1 MVMLIG
7 EVSKKYNISIET
19 LRFYDKIGLLTVER
33 KNNRR
38 YYSEKDIQRLQSIM
52 AMKEMS
58 FSLEEIK
65 KILEIDERID
75 KGLENGTIN
84 HEDIKILLNEV
95 RKKQTEI
102 LEKERELKK
111 VKNQLNIIINKIM
124 DMKSDDKDSDYK
136 KSDGNG

>member
-1 MVMLIG
+1 MLIG

>member
-1 MVMLIG
+1 MLIG

-52 AMKEMS
+52 AMKEMP

-84 HEDIKILLNEV
+84 HEDIQILLNEV

>member
-1 MVMLIG
+1 MLIG

-84 HEDIKILLNEV
+84 HEDIQILLNEV

>member
-1 MVMLIG
+1 MLIG
-7 EVSKKYNISIET
+7 EVSKKYNIGIET

>member
-1 MVMLIG
+1 MLIG
-7 EVSKKYNISIET
+7 EVSKKYNIGIET

-84 HEDIKILLNEV
+84 HEDIQILLNEV

-124 DMKSDDKDSDYK
+124 GMKSDDKDSDYK

>member
-1 MVMLIG
+1 MLIG

-84 HEDIKILLNEV
+84 HEDIQILLNEV

-124 DMKSDDKDSDYK
+124 GMKSDDKDSDYK